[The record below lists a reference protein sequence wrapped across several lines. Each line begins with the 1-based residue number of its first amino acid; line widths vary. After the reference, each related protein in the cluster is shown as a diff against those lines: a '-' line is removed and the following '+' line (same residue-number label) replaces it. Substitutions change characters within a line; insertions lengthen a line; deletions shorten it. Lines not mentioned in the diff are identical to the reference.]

1 MSILKRNT
9 QIPPPSQTDKAF
21 YAKKCQIWAKNGP
34 NIGPHFL
41 GGGGGE
47 LKLTQAKK
55 SHLIWQPP
63 KKSQRDP
70 KTAQK
75 WPFWAVLGGFCD
87 FLGGRHIKAARFRS
101 FLAKIYHPKERI
113 PLQGG
118 YGVGTG

>member
-1 MSILKRNT
+1 MGQKWTKHR
-9 QIPPPSQTDKAF
+9 PPF
-21 YAKKCQIWAKNGP
+21 FG
-34 NIGPHFL
+34 